1 MKLKFLSLEKTWME
15 DNINEIYNYYLI
27 NDEIINYITTL
38 RDLRLMS
45 SAIGSKKRA
54 ELKTNI
60 LLKMINDIITEYS
73 NINDFMQ
80 RKLIEKCDR
89 EEISRDELRF
99 WASLK
104 AKHFYKRSMLY
115 IKVSICY

>member
-1 MKLKFLSLEKTWME
+1 MGDK
-15 DNINEIYNYYLI
+15 INEIYNYYLI

-45 SAIGSKKRA
+45 SALGSKKMA
-54 ELKTNI
+54 KLKTNI

-73 NINDFMQ
+73 NVNDFMQ
-80 RKLIEKCDR
+80 RQLIEKCDR

-99 WASLK
+99 SASLK
-104 AKHFYKRSMLY
+104 AKHFYKPSMLY
-115 IKVSICY
+115 IKVSICH

>member
-1 MKLKFLSLEKTWME
+1 ME

-38 RDLRLMS
+38 RDLMLMS
-45 SAIGSKKRA
+45 GALGSKKMA
-54 ELKTNI
+54 KLKTNI

-80 RKLIEKCDR
+80 PKLIENCDR

-99 WASLK
+99 
-104 AKHFYKRSMLY
+104 
-115 IKVSICY
+115 

>member
-1 MKLKFLSLEKTWME
+1 ME

-80 RKLIEKCDR
+80 PKLIENCDR

-99 WASLK
+99 
-104 AKHFYKRSMLY
+104 
-115 IKVSICY
+115 

>member
-1 MKLKFLSLEKTWME
+1 MGDK
-15 DNINEIYNYYLI
+15 INEIYNYYLI

-45 SAIGSKKRA
+45 SALGSKKRA
-54 ELKTNI
+54 KLKTNI

-99 WASLK
+99 
-104 AKHFYKRSMLY
+104 
-115 IKVSICY
+115 

>member
-1 MKLKFLSLEKTWME
+1 
-15 DNINEIYNYYLI
+15 
-27 NDEIINYITTL
+27 
-38 RDLRLMS
+38 MS

-99 WASLK
+99 
-104 AKHFYKRSMLY
+104 
-115 IKVSICY
+115 